1 MRLAVKFFLA
11 YSMVILVLA
20 GIAAWSLNEVAKLS
34 IADDPGV
41 TVTGAE
47 ALRSAVSLREAVLVA
62 KRVDMRSL
70 VFSDPEYAAASSAG
84 VMRITEDLRQLE
96 RLITSG
102 EEKALLEKAVA
113 DFGSYQAAVGKART
127 LRSGGDIKGA
137 EKLLLGEAQP
147 LVDRVAAD
155 LERLAA
161 LTRDTLDQKQSEAA
175 AALERARAGVET
187 LRSRTWKAV
196 ITAMILA
203 VAAALAGTA
212 VIALRVTRSLRR
224 LSDATRAVAAGEFH
238 HPLSVDTRD
247 EIGELAKS
255 FNSMAA
261 RLREIDRMKETFY
274 ATVSHELR
282 SPLNAMQEAAR
293 LLEARSSDPL
303 TARQERLIAIFQKGT
318 ERLLRLVNEV
328 VDLARIDAGMLAV
341 EPRPFSVENAV
352 KQAIGIF
359 RAQAEQQRIALR
371 PDLQPDAGEMLGD
384 EDRIVQVLV
393 NLVSNALR
401 YTPPGGSV
409 IVTLRHTAAHIE
421 ITVSDTGIGIPADL
435 LPVIFERFRQAH
447 ANKGGAG
454 LGLAI
459 VKSLVEA
466 HGGKVK
472 VESHEGKG
480 SQFTVTF
487 PREGVFAAAAQDGRQ
502 DA

>member
-20 GIAAWSLNEVAKLS
+20 GIAAWSVNEVAKLS
-34 IADDPGV
+34 IAADPSAS
-41 TVTGAE
+41 VTGAE
-47 ALRSAVSLREAVLVA
+47 GLRSAVSLREAVLVA
-62 KRVDMRSL
+62 KRVDLRSL
-70 VFSDPEYAAASSAG
+70 IFGDPEYAAASSAG
-84 VMRITEDLRQLE
+84 TMRITEELRDLE
-96 RLITSG
+96 RLITTG
-102 EEKALLEKAVA
+102 KEKSLLETAAA
-113 DFGSYQAAVGKART
+113 DFGSYQAVVGKART
-127 LRSGGDIKGA
+127 LRSRGDVKGA
-137 EKLLLGEAQP
+137 EKLLLSEGQS
-147 LVDRVAAD
+147 LVDRVADA

-161 LTRDTLDQKQSEAA
+161 LTRDTLDQKQSEAS
-175 AALERARAGVET
+175 AALDRARFEVET
-187 LRSRTWKAV
+187 LRRRTWKAV
-196 ITAMILA
+196 ITAMIAA
-203 VAAALAGTA
+203 VVAALAGTA
-212 VIALRVTRSLRR
+212 VIAFRVTRSLRR
-224 LSDATRAVAAGEFH
+224 LSDATRAVAEGQFH

-261 RLREIDRMKETFY
+261 RLHEIDSMKETFY
-274 ATVSHELR
+274 ATISHELR

-293 LLEARSSDPL
+293 LLEARTSDPL
-303 TARQERLIAIFQKGT
+303 TARQERLIVIFQKGT

-328 VDLARIDAGMLAV
+328 VDLSRVNAGMLAV
-341 EPRPFSVENAV
+341 ERRPFSVEDAV

-359 RAQAEQQRIALR
+359 RAQAEQQRITLR
-371 PDLQPDAGEMLGD
+371 LDLQPDAGTMLGD

-409 IVTLRHTAAHIE
+409 IVTLRHTTADIE
-421 ITVSDTGIGIPADL
+421 ITVSDTGMGIPADL
-435 LPVIFERFRQAH
+435 IPVIFERFRQAH

-466 HGGKVK
+466 HGGQVK
-472 VESHEGKG
+472 VESQEGKG

-487 PREGVFAAAAQDGRQ
+487 PREGVFVADAQGERQ